1 MPRRLPEIGACGYG
15 HFVEIG
21 RLPFDHVSVLTVAEL
36 VADPELGLELVAGD
50 TGSERPIEAA
60 AVSELV
66 DPGPW
71 LQGGELLLTIGL
83 LLPKTTD
90 GCRTYLARLA
100 AVGVQAVGLGLGA
113 ELPHPRA
120 PARLITAAD
129 EIGMPLLTVPD
140 PVPFIAVTKAVF
152 AYRARAERREL
163 EWALQTQR
171 ALTAAAV
178 TPGGLMGILS
188 AHRDATGRTGVVIDL
203 LGRVL
208 AQSDPA
214 GERLVKRLSGLLE
227 SVRDQGLN
235 AAGAD
240 ISEGRRRELHALG
253 ARRLRAWLLID
264 GPAEL
269 PAAHQISGDLVSLL
283 SLELERRHGLNAA
296 QRRERAQVLDR
307 LARATVDDVVAARWL
322 TSVGLSDADLRAA
335 AIAAPDDADDLT
347 ADLLTTLPDALV
359 RVAGEVVEL
368 AVPLNT
374 DLPGVL
380 ATLAG
385 HRPAGI
391 GIAVRPG
398 ALVVSL
404 RQARS
409 ALPASRVQGRHMHA
423 DEIASSRLLL
433 NTVGAQPLQ
442 AYADAVLGALDA
454 VDRSGELLRGLTA
467 FLEHNGHWGS
477 SASALR
483 VHRHT
488 MRNRIDAVERLTGRR
503 MDSAQDRHELWLAL
517 RARDAARM
525 SSDTS

>member
-1 MPRRLPEIGACGYG
+1 MPASGYG
-15 HFVEIG
+15 HYVEIVHP
-21 RLPFDHVSVLTVAEL
+21 LFDDVSMLTVAEL
-36 VADPELGLELVAGD
+36 IDEPELGLELVAGRA
-50 TGSERPIEAA
+50 GAEREIEAA
-60 AVSELV
+60 AVSELAN
-66 DPGPW
+66 PGPW

-83 LLPKTTD
+83 LLPQTTD
-90 GCRTYLARLA
+90 GCRTYLAELA
-100 AVGVQAVGLGLGA
+100 AAGVQAVGLGLGA
-113 ELPHPRA
+113 ELPHQSA
-120 PARLITAAD
+120 PERLITAAD
-129 EIGMPLLTVPD
+129 EVGMPLLTVPD

-152 AYRARAERREL
+152 AYRARAERHEL

-178 TPGGLMGILS
+178 TPGGLLGILA
-188 AHRDATGRTGVVIDL
+188 AHRDTTGRSGVVIDL

-208 AQSDPA
+208 AESDP
-214 GERLVKRLSGLLE
+214 GGQRLATRLSGLLD
-227 SVRDQGLN
+227 SIRDRGLN
-235 AAGAD
+235 AAAAD
-240 ISEGRRRELHALG
+240 ISDGRRRELHALG

-264 GPAEL
+264 GPAEQ
-269 PAAHQISGDLVSLL
+269 PAAHHISGDLVSLL
-283 SLELERRHGLNAA
+283 SLELERRHGLNTA
-296 QRRERAQVLDR
+296 QRRGRTQVLDR

-322 TSVGLSDADLRAA
+322 TAVGLPDTDLRAA
-335 AIAAPDDADDLT
+335 AVAAPQDADDLA
-347 ADLLTTLPDALV
+347 ADLVITLPDVLV
-359 RVAGEVVEL
+359 RVVGEVVEM
-368 AVPLNT
+368 AVPLGT

-380 ATLAG
+380 GTLAAN
-385 HRPAGI
+385 RAAGI

-409 ALPASRVQGRHMHA
+409 ALPASRVQGRHIHA
-423 DEIASSRLLL
+423 EEIASSRLLL

-442 AYADAVLGALDA
+442 AYADAVLGPLDA
-454 VDRSGELLRGLTA
+454 TDRSGDLLRGLTA

-477 SASALR
+477 AATALR

-525 SSDTS
+525 SSD